1 MTKKKQ
7 ANYWNWVP
15 KKTQT
20 VKDPLFHHL
29 TVLDKW
35 SKNIPKKLPV
45 ALTLE
50 FGTDVPTHS
59 FDTRRF
65 IPK

>member
-1 MTKKKQ
+1 M
-7 ANYWNWVP
+7 P
-15 KKTQT
+15 KKTQK

-29 TVLDKW
+29 TVLDRW